1 MSANSLVKRDF
12 LPASFNDFFRPWNEW
27 FENGGNL
34 WGGTLSAPA
43 VNVVENTK
51 DFRISVAAPGLKRE
65 DFRIETDDNMLTISA
80 ESTEEK
86 EEKDKT
92 YTRKEYNFSSFSRSF
107 TLPEGVNKEKIEASY
122 ENGILNLVLPKSEP
136 GKKQTAK
143 RIAVK

>member
-1 MSANSLVKRDF
+1 
-12 LPASFNDFFRPWNEW
+12 
-27 FENGGNL
+27 
-34 WGGTLSAPA
+34 
-43 VNVVENTK
+43 
-51 DFRISVAAPGLKRE
+51 
-65 DFRIETDDNMLTISA
+65 MLTISA